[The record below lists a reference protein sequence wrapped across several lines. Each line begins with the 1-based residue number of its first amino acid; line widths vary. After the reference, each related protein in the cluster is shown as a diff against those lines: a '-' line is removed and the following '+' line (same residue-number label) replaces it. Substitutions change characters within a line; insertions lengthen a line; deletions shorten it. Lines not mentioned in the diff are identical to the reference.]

1 MSRKFVS
8 IAVCAAI
15 VLSGCGGGS
24 SGATEKNQVIESGM
38 LMQSDSF
45 SFANFG
51 ASATDLNFDET
62 DLVAMFGNSDGVCI
76 DGKTDPCVPIAE
88 AAVWA
93 RMVNQ
98 ARQAGHCEGFAVLAA
113 SRFEKKETPENA
125 LLENEGDVTHGLM
138 RAFATQF
145 LPEVQQE
152 TVKWQQTAPSEL
164 IKQLKDGLASQKVPF
179 SMGLYSDA
187 GGHAVL
193 PYALK
198 YLDGDVVRVMVYD
211 SNWPGADRYVDVN
224 VKAETWEFSYSGKD
238 PVTDTAKWSGGLGDI
253 DLTSMDSRVNAKCP
267 FCSNNS
273 GIAKTI
279 LVLRSATGDWSVNTP
294 GGVISPGAP
303 DIATGSTR
311 PLKRAQG
318 DSAPVD
324 YVIVLDSSSPA
335 TFTLPSATKVVGVT
349 PNAALEFSSPESNSS
364 TNVEVVVGDSGI
376 SSNDPGVVVSLA
388 DGNLVATAN
397 GQTAKLESSASG
409 IAVNVSTALGQQ
421 ISLNVNDATPTVEV
435 KTSGA
440 AGLANG
446 IEYEIAKQTG
456 DNEISR
462 ESVSVT
468 GKKSSVVE
476 SGSLGANSVTVSIP
490 VALQSTTVSASLPP
504 VEERKFEDA
513 IRTRNATL
521 ETTTTST
528 PATTTT
534 DASTTT
540 TVKPRAAVTTVAPTT
555 TISPTTTSASTT
567 TTTVAATTTTVAA
580 TTTTTTV
587 AATTTTTTVA
597 ATTTTVAPTTT
608 TTTTTVPAASA
619 PWVVLA
625 TAPGNTQARDVIVDN
640 DGDSYVLGAFCNS
653 SVTVGST
660 VLSGANVA
668 GQAHCNISLS
678 KISSEGSVLWARSM
692 FGSGGQNWGDYVDVD
707 SNGNVYVVGAFN
719 GSRLESGSVV
729 LNDPDTSSN
738 TENQF
743 VMKFNSSGVV
753 QWGKV
758 LGKVRG
764 SDVSV
769 SNNKVY
775 VVGNFAEQNSP
786 VEFGATT
793 LTSVSTRDMF
803 VTRLD
808 PSDGSFEWAKRF
820 GTSTPTYFSSADTD
834 SSGNLLVT
842 GLFVGPTIQFGNL
855 APLNNASTG
864 TSDVFVVKI
873 NDSGT
878 PVWSLRGGGAGD
890 EEGASI
896 DASTQEI
903 SLMPILYGASATYGS
918 TTLTRTTAANTRAI
932 ALVEISSSG
941 SVTGASIVADGDVWG
956 GAIAVDSSGVKYL
969 SGTFSGSSNL
979 RGTTRTAVGNSDAF
993 LMKITSSGSLQWL
1006 RSAGNAAATYY
1017 SLVRIARGGG
1027 AIWNIDNAGSSTI
1040 TIGTETKQLNDLDS
1054 LVIHVAADGSLP

>member
-1 MSRKFVS
+1 
-8 IAVCAAI
+8 
-15 VLSGCGGGS
+15 
-24 SGATEKNQVIESGM
+24 
-38 LMQSDSF
+38 
-45 SFANFG
+45 
-51 ASATDLNFDET
+51 
-62 DLVAMFGNSDGVCI
+62 
-76 DGKTDPCVPIAE
+76 
-88 AAVWA
+88 
-93 RMVNQ
+93 
-98 ARQAGHCEGFAVLAA
+98 
-113 SRFEKKETPENA
+113 
-125 LLENEGDVTHGLM
+125 
-138 RAFATQF
+138 
-145 LPEVQQE
+145 
-152 TVKWQQTAPSEL
+152 
-164 IKQLKDGLASQKVPF
+164 
-179 SMGLYSDA
+179 MGLYSDA

-238 PVTDTAKWSGGLGDI
+238 PVTDTAKWAGGLGSI

-267 FCSNNS
+267 FCGNNS

-311 PLKRAQG
+311 PLKRAEG
-318 DSAPVD
+318 DSAPMD
-324 YVIVLDSSSPA
+324 YVIVLDSGSPA

-349 PNAALEFSSPESNSS
+349 PNAALEFSSPESKGS
-364 TNVEVVVGDSGI
+364 TNVEVVVGDTGI

-409 IAVNVSTALGQQ
+409 IAVDVSTASGQQ
-421 ISLNVNDATPTVEV
+421 ISLNVNEATPTVEV
-435 KTSGA
+435 KTAGA
-440 AGLANG
+440 EGLSKG
-446 IEYEIAKQTG
+446 LDYEIAKQTG

-462 ESVSVT
+462 ESVSVS
-468 GKKSSVVE
+468 GKKSTIVE
-476 SGSLGANSVTVSIP
+476 SGSLGASSTEAVIP
-490 VALQSTTVSASLPP
+490 VALQSTVVSASLPP
-504 VEERKFEDA
+504 VEERKFEDLV
-513 IRTRNATL
+513 RTRNAVI
-521 ETTTTST
+521 ETTTTTLVAPTST
-528 PATTTT
+528 IAPATTTT
-534 DASTTT
+534 L
-540 TVKPRAAVTTVAPTT
+540 KPRTTPTTAPTT
-555 TISPTTTSASTT
+555 
-567 TTTVAATTTTVAA
+567 V
-580 TTTTTTV
+580 
-587 AATTTTTTVA
+587 
-597 ATTTTVAPTTT
+597 PTTT
-608 TTTTTVPAASA
+608 TTTTTTTSTTTTTAAPATTTTTTAAPATTTTTTTAAPTTTTTVPAAAA

-625 TAPGNTQARDVIVDN
+625 TAPGNTQARDVIVDS
-640 DGDSYVLGAFCNS
+640 DGNSYVLGAFCNS
-653 SVTVGST
+653 SVTIGST
-660 VLSGANVA
+660 DLNGANVA

-678 KISSEGSVLWARSM
+678 KISPEGSVLWARSM

-719 GSRLESGSVV
+719 GSTLESGSVV

-764 SDVSV
+764 SDISV

-775 VVGNFAEQNSP
+775 VVGNFAAQNTA
-786 VEFGATT
+786 VVFGTTT
-793 LTSVSTRDMF
+793 LTSISERDMF

-808 PSDGSFEWAKRF
+808 PSDGSFEWANRF
-820 GTSTPTYFSSADTD
+820 GTSTPTYVSAADTD
-834 SSGNLLVT
+834 SSGNLIVT
-842 GLFVGPTIQFGNL
+842 GKFVGPTIQFGDL

-864 TSDVFVVKI
+864 TSDVFVVKF

-896 DASTQEI
+896 DASSQEI
-903 SLMPILYGASATYGS
+903 SLMPIMYGSSVTYGS

-932 ALVEISSSG
+932 LLVEISSSG

-956 GAIAVDSSGVKYL
+956 GAIAVDSSGGKYL
-969 SGTFSGSSNL
+969 SGTFTGSSNL
-979 RGTTRTAVGNSDAF
+979 RGTTRTAVGAADAF
-993 LMKITSSGSLQWL
+993 VMKITSSGSLQWL
-1006 RSAGNAAATYY
+1006 RSAGNAETTYY

-1027 AIWNIDNAGSSTI
+1027 AIWNLDNAGSSTI
-1040 TIGTETKQLNDLDS
+1040 TIGSETKQLNDLDS
-1054 LVIHVAADGSLP
+1054 LVIHVSADGSLP

>member
-1 MSRKFVS
+1 MSRKFFS

-15 VLSGCGGGS
+15 VLSGCGGGD
-24 SGATEKNQVIESGM
+24 SGASEKNPVVESGM

-76 DGKTDPCVPIAE
+76 EGKTDPCVPIAE

-98 ARQAGHCEGFAVLAA
+98 ARQSGHCEGFAVLAA

-125 LLENEGDVTHGLM
+125 LLQNEGDVTHGLM

-164 IKQLKDGLASQKVPF
+164 IKQLKEGFASQKVPF

-267 FCSNNS
+267 FCVNKS

-318 DSAPVD
+318 DSAPLD

-335 TFTLPSATKVVGVT
+335 TFMLPSATKVVGVT
-349 PNAALEFSSPESNSS
+349 PNAALEFSSPESNGS

-388 DGNLVATAN
+388 DGNLAATAN
-397 GQTAKLESSASG
+397 GQTAKLESSATG
-409 IAVNVSTALGQQ
+409 IAVNVSTASGQQ

-435 KTSGA
+435 KTTGA
-440 AGLANG
+440 TGLATG
-446 IEYEIAKQTG
+446 LEYEIAKQTG

-476 SGSLGANSVTVSIP
+476 SGSLGTNSVTVSIP

-521 ETTTTST
+521 ETTTTTT

-540 TVKPRAAVTTVAPTT
+540 TVKRRAVATTVVPTT
-555 TISPTTTSASTT
+555 TITPTTTSA
-567 TTTVAATTTTVAA
+567 ATTT
-580 TTTTTTV
+580 
-587 AATTTTTTVA
+587 TTTTTTVA

-625 TAPGNTQARDVIVDN
+625 TAPGNTQARDVIVDS
-640 DGDSYVLGAFCNS
+640 DGNSYVLGAFCNS
-653 SVTVGST
+653 SVTIGST

-678 KISSEGSVLWARSM
+678 KISPEGSVLWARSM

-719 GSRLESGSVV
+719 GLTLESGSVV

-758 LGKVRG
+758 LGMVRG

-769 SNNKVY
+769 SSNKVY
-775 VVGNFAEQNSP
+775 VVGNFVAQGSS
-786 VEFGATT
+786 VVFGATT

-808 PSDGSFEWAKRF
+808 PSDGSFVWANRF
-820 GTSTPTYFSSADTD
+820 GTSTPTDFSSADTD
-834 SSGNLLVT
+834 SSGNLLIT

-896 DASTQEI
+896 DASSQEI
-903 SLMPILYGASATYGS
+903 SLMPIMYGASATYGS
-918 TTLTRTTAANTRAI
+918 TTMTRTTAANTRAI

-941 SVTGASIVADGDVWG
+941 SVAGASIVADGDVWG
-956 GAIAVDSSGVKYL
+956 GAIAVDSSGGKYL
-969 SGTFSGSSNL
+969 SGTFTGSANL
-979 RGTTRTAVGNSDAF
+979 RGVTRTAVGDSDAF

-1006 RSAGNAAATYY
+1006 RSVGNAQATYY

-1027 AIWNIDNAGSSTI
+1027 AIWNTDNAGSSTI
-1040 TIGTETKQLNDLDS
+1040 TIGTESKQLNDLDS

>member
-1 MSRKFVS
+1 MSRKFFS

-15 VLSGCGGGS
+15 VLSGCGGGD
-24 SGATEKNQVIESGM
+24 SGASEKNPVVESGM

-76 DGKTDPCVPIAE
+76 EGKTDPCVPIAE

-98 ARQAGHCEGFAVLAA
+98 ARQSGHCEGFAVLAA

-125 LLENEGDVTHGLM
+125 LLQNEGDVTHGLM

-164 IKQLKDGLASQKVPF
+164 IKQLKEGFASQKVPF

-267 FCSNNS
+267 FCVNKS

-318 DSAPVD
+318 DSAPLD

-335 TFTLPSATKVVGVT
+335 TFMLPSATKVVGVT
-349 PNAALEFSSPESNSS
+349 PNAALEFSSPESNGS

-388 DGNLVATAN
+388 DGNLAATAN
-397 GQTAKLESSASG
+397 GQTAKLESSATG
-409 IAVNVSTALGQQ
+409 IAVNVSTASGQQ

-435 KTSGA
+435 KTTGA
-440 AGLANG
+440 TGLATG
-446 IEYEIAKQTG
+446 LEYEIAKQTG

-476 SGSLGANSVTVSIP
+476 SGSLGTNSVTVSIP

-521 ETTTTST
+521 ETTTTTT

-540 TVKPRAAVTTVAPTT
+540 TVKRRAVATTVVPTT
-555 TISPTTTSASTT
+555 TITPTTTSA
-567 TTTVAATTTTVAA
+567 ATTT
-580 TTTTTTV
+580 
-587 AATTTTTTVA
+587 TTTTTTVA

-625 TAPGNTQARDVIVDN
+625 TAPGNTQARDVIVDS
-640 DGDSYVLGAFCNS
+640 DGNSYVLGAFCNS

-678 KISSEGSVLWARSM
+678 KISPEGSVLWARSM

-719 GSRLESGSVV
+719 GLTLESGSVV

-758 LGKVRG
+758 LGMVRG

-769 SNNKVY
+769 SSNKVY
-775 VVGNFAEQNSP
+775 VVGNFVAQGSS
-786 VEFGATT
+786 VVFGATT

-808 PSDGSFEWAKRF
+808 PSDGSFVWANRF

-834 SSGNLLVT
+834 SSGNLLIT

-896 DASTQEI
+896 DASSQEI
-903 SLMPILYGASATYGS
+903 SLMPIMYGASATYGS
-918 TTLTRTTAANTRAI
+918 TTMTRTTAANTRAI

-956 GAIAVDSSGVKYL
+956 GAIAVDSSGGKYL
-969 SGTFSGSSNL
+969 SGTFTGSANL
-979 RGTTRTAVGNSDAF
+979 RGVTRTAVGDSDAF

-1006 RSAGNAAATYY
+1006 RSVGNAQATYY

-1027 AIWNIDNAGSSTI
+1027 AIWNIDNAESSTI
-1040 TIGTETKQLNDLDS
+1040 TIGTESKQLNDLDS

>member
-1 MSRKFVS
+1 MSRKFFS

-15 VLSGCGGGS
+15 VLSGCGGGD
-24 SGATEKNQVIESGM
+24 SGASGKNPVVESGM

-76 DGKTDPCVPIAE
+76 EGKTDPCVPIAE

-98 ARQAGHCEGFAVLAA
+98 ARQSGHCEGFAVLAA

-125 LLENEGDVTHGLM
+125 LLQNEGDVTHGLM

-164 IKQLKDGLASQKVPF
+164 IKQLKEGFASQKVPF

-267 FCSNNS
+267 FCVNKS

-318 DSAPVD
+318 DSAPLD

-335 TFTLPSATKVVGVT
+335 TFMLPSATKVVGVT
-349 PNAALEFSSPESNSS
+349 PNAALEFSSPESNGS

-388 DGNLVATAN
+388 DGNLAATAN
-397 GQTAKLESSASG
+397 GQTAKLESSATG
-409 IAVNVSTALGQQ
+409 IAVNVSTASGQQ

-435 KTSGA
+435 KTTGA
-440 AGLANG
+440 TGLATG
-446 IEYEIAKQTG
+446 LEYEIAKQTG

-476 SGSLGANSVTVSIP
+476 SGSLGTNSVTVSIP

-521 ETTTTST
+521 ETTTTTT

-540 TVKPRAAVTTVAPTT
+540 TVKRRAVATTVVPTT
-555 TISPTTTSASTT
+555 TITPTTTSA
-567 TTTVAATTTTVAA
+567 ATTT
-580 TTTTTTV
+580 
-587 AATTTTTTVA
+587 TTTTTTVA

-625 TAPGNTQARDVIVDN
+625 TAPGNTQARDVIVDS
-640 DGDSYVLGAFCNS
+640 DGNSYVLGAFCNS

-678 KISSEGSVLWARSM
+678 KISPEGSVLWARSM

-719 GSRLESGSVV
+719 GLTLESGSVV

-758 LGKVRG
+758 LGMVRG

-769 SNNKVY
+769 SSNKVY
-775 VVGNFAEQNSP
+775 VVGNFVAQGSS
-786 VEFGATT
+786 VVFGATT

-808 PSDGSFEWAKRF
+808 PSDGSFVWANRF

-834 SSGNLLVT
+834 SSGNLLIT

-896 DASTQEI
+896 DASSQEI
-903 SLMPILYGASATYGS
+903 SLMPIMYGASATYGS
-918 TTLTRTTAANTRAI
+918 TTMTRTTAANTRAI

-941 SVTGASIVADGDVWG
+941 SVAGASIVADGDVWG
-956 GAIAVDSSGVKYL
+956 GAIAVDSSGGKYL
-969 SGTFSGSSNL
+969 SGTFTGSANL
-979 RGTTRTAVGNSDAF
+979 RGVTRTAVGDSDAF

-1006 RSAGNAAATYY
+1006 RSVGNAQATYY

-1027 AIWNIDNAGSSTI
+1027 AIWNTDNAGSSTI
-1040 TIGTETKQLNDLDS
+1040 TIGTESKQLNDLDS

>member
-1 MSRKFVS
+1 MSRKFFS

-15 VLSGCGGGS
+15 VLSGCGGGD
-24 SGATEKNQVIESGM
+24 SGASEKNPVVESGM

-76 DGKTDPCVPIAE
+76 EGKTDPCVPIAE

-98 ARQAGHCEGFAVLAA
+98 ARQSGHCEGFAVLAA

-125 LLENEGDVTHGLM
+125 LLQNEGDVTHGLM

-152 TVKWQQTAPSEL
+152 TVKWQQAAPSEL
-164 IKQLKDGLASQKVPF
+164 IKQLKDGFASQKVPF

-267 FCSNNS
+267 FCVNKS

-318 DSAPVD
+318 DSAPLD

-335 TFTLPSATKVVGVT
+335 TFMLPSATKVVGVT
-349 PNAALEFSSPESNSS
+349 PNAALEFSSPESNGS

-388 DGNLVATAN
+388 DGNLAATAN
-397 GQTAKLESSASG
+397 GQTAKLESSATG
-409 IAVNVSTALGQQ
+409 IAVNVSTASGQQ

-435 KTSGA
+435 KTTGA
-440 AGLANG
+440 TGLATG
-446 IEYEIAKQTG
+446 LEYEIAKQTG

-476 SGSLGANSVTVSIP
+476 SGSLGTNSVTVSIP

-521 ETTTTST
+521 ETTTTTT

-540 TVKPRAAVTTVAPTT
+540 TVKRRAVATTVVPTT
-555 TISPTTTSASTT
+555 TITPTTTSA
-567 TTTVAATTTTVAA
+567 ATTT
-580 TTTTTTV
+580 
-587 AATTTTTTVA
+587 TTTTTTVA

-625 TAPGNTQARDVIVDN
+625 TAPGNTQARDVIVDS
-640 DGDSYVLGAFCNS
+640 DGNSYVLGAFCNS

-678 KISSEGSVLWARSM
+678 KISPEGSVLWARSM

-719 GSRLESGSVV
+719 GLTLESGSVV

-758 LGKVRG
+758 LGMVRG

-769 SNNKVY
+769 SSNKVY
-775 VVGNFAEQNSP
+775 VVGNFVAQGSS
-786 VEFGATT
+786 VVFGATT

-808 PSDGSFEWAKRF
+808 PSDGSFVWANRF

-834 SSGNLLVT
+834 SSGNLLIT

-896 DASTQEI
+896 DASSQEI
-903 SLMPILYGASATYGS
+903 SLMPIMYGASATYGS
-918 TTLTRTTAANTRAI
+918 TTMTRTTAANTRAI

-941 SVTGASIVADGDVWG
+941 SVAGASIVADGDVWG
-956 GAIAVDSSGVKYL
+956 GAIAVDSSGGKYL
-969 SGTFSGSSNL
+969 SGTFTGSANL
-979 RGTTRTAVGNSDAF
+979 RGVTRTAVGDSDAF

-1006 RSAGNAAATYY
+1006 RSVGNAQATYY

-1027 AIWNIDNAGSSTI
+1027 AIWNTDNAGSSTI
-1040 TIGTETKQLNDLDS
+1040 TIGTESKQLNDLDS

>member
-476 SGSLGANSVTVSIP
+476 SGSLGASSVTVSIP

-521 ETTTTST
+521 ETTTTTT

-540 TVKPRAAVTTVAPTT
+540 TVKRRAVATTVVPTT
-555 TISPTTTSASTT
+555 TITPTTTSA
-567 TTTVAATTTTVAA
+567 ATTT

-587 AATTTTTTVA
+587 AAP
-597 ATTTTVAPTTT
+597 TTTVAPTTT

-625 TAPGNTQARDVIVDN
+625 TAPGNTQARDVIVDS
-640 DGDSYVLGAFCNS
+640 DGNSYVLGAFCNS

-678 KISSEGSVLWARSM
+678 KISPEGSVLWARSM
-692 FGSGGQNWGDYVDVD
+692 FGSGGQNWGNYVDVD

-719 GSRLESGSVV
+719 GLTLESGSVV

-758 LGKVRG
+758 LGMVRG

-769 SNNKVY
+769 SSNKVY
-775 VVGNFAEQNSP
+775 VVGNFVAQGSS
-786 VEFGATT
+786 VVFGATT

-808 PSDGSFEWAKRF
+808 PSDGSFVWANRF

-834 SSGNLLVT
+834 SSGNLLIT

-896 DASTQEI
+896 DASSQEI
-903 SLMPILYGASATYGS
+903 SLMPIMYGASATYGS
-918 TTLTRTTAANTRAI
+918 TTMTRTTAANTRAI

-941 SVTGASIVADGDVWG
+941 SVAGASIVADGDVWG
-956 GAIAVDSSGVKYL
+956 GAIAVDSSGGKYL
-969 SGTFSGSSNL
+969 SGTFTGSANL
-979 RGTTRTAVGNSDAF
+979 RGVTRTAVGDSDAF

-1006 RSAGNAAATYY
+1006 RSVGNAQATYY

-1027 AIWNIDNAGSSTI
+1027 AIWNTDNAGSSTI
-1040 TIGTETKQLNDLDS
+1040 TIGTESKQLNDLDS

>member
-267 FCSNNS
+267 FCVNKS

-318 DSAPVD
+318 DSAPLD

-335 TFTLPSATKVVGVT
+335 TFMLPSATKVVGVT
-349 PNAALEFSSPESNSS
+349 PNAALEFSSPESNGS

-388 DGNLVATAN
+388 DGNLAATAN
-397 GQTAKLESSASG
+397 GQTAKLESSATG
-409 IAVNVSTALGQQ
+409 IAVNVSTASGQQ

-435 KTSGA
+435 KTTGA
-440 AGLANG
+440 TGLATG
-446 IEYEIAKQTG
+446 LEYEIAKQTG

-476 SGSLGANSVTVSIP
+476 SGSLGTNSVTVSIP

-521 ETTTTST
+521 ETTTTTT

-540 TVKPRAAVTTVAPTT
+540 TVKRRAVATTVVPTT
-555 TISPTTTSASTT
+555 TITPTTTSA
-567 TTTVAATTTTVAA
+567 ATTT

-587 AATTTTTTVA
+587 AAP
-597 ATTTTVAPTTT
+597 TTTVAPTTT

-625 TAPGNTQARDVIVDN
+625 TAPGNTQARDVIVDS
-640 DGDSYVLGAFCNS
+640 DGNSYVLGAFCNS
-653 SVTVGST
+653 SVTIGST

-678 KISSEGSVLWARSM
+678 KISPEGSVLWARSM

-719 GSRLESGSVV
+719 GLTLESGSVV

-758 LGKVRG
+758 LGMVRG

-769 SNNKVY
+769 SSNKVY
-775 VVGNFAEQNSP
+775 VVGNFVAQGSS
-786 VEFGATT
+786 VVFGATT

-808 PSDGSFEWAKRF
+808 PSDGSFVWANRF

-834 SSGNLLVT
+834 SSGNLLIT

-896 DASTQEI
+896 DASSQEI
-903 SLMPILYGASATYGS
+903 SLMPIMYGASATYGS
-918 TTLTRTTAANTRAI
+918 TTMTRTTAANTRAI

-956 GAIAVDSSGVKYL
+956 GAIAVDSSGGKYL
-969 SGTFSGSSNL
+969 SGTFTGSANL
-979 RGTTRTAVGNSDAF
+979 RGVTRTAVGDSDAF

-1006 RSAGNAAATYY
+1006 RSVGNAQATYY

-1027 AIWNIDNAGSSTI
+1027 AIWNTDNAGSSTI
-1040 TIGTETKQLNDLDS
+1040 TIGTESKQLNDLDS

>member
-1 MSRKFVS
+1 MSRKFFS

-15 VLSGCGGGS
+15 VLSGCGGGD
-24 SGATEKNQVIESGM
+24 SGASEKNPVVESGM

-76 DGKTDPCVPIAE
+76 EGKTDPCVPIAE

-98 ARQAGHCEGFAVLAA
+98 ARQSVHCEGFAVLAA

-125 LLENEGDVTHGLM
+125 LLQNEGDVTHGLM

-164 IKQLKDGLASQKVPF
+164 IKQLKEGFASQKVPF

-267 FCSNNS
+267 FCVNKS

-318 DSAPVD
+318 DSAPLD

-335 TFTLPSATKVVGVT
+335 TFMLPSATKVVGVT
-349 PNAALEFSSPESNSS
+349 PNAALEFSSPESNGS

-388 DGNLVATAN
+388 DGNLAATAN
-397 GQTAKLESSASG
+397 GQTAKLESSATG
-409 IAVNVSTALGQQ
+409 IAVNVSTASGQQ

-435 KTSGA
+435 KTTGA
-440 AGLANG
+440 TGLATG
-446 IEYEIAKQTG
+446 LEYEIAKQTG

-476 SGSLGANSVTVSIP
+476 SGSLGTNSVTVSIP

-521 ETTTTST
+521 ETTTTTT

-540 TVKPRAAVTTVAPTT
+540 TVKRRAVATTVVPTT
-555 TISPTTTSASTT
+555 TITPTTTSA
-567 TTTVAATTTTVAA
+567 ATTT

-587 AATTTTTTVA
+587 AAP
-597 ATTTTVAPTTT
+597 TTTVAPTTT

-625 TAPGNTQARDVIVDN
+625 TAPGNTQARDVIVDS
-640 DGDSYVLGAFCNS
+640 DGNSYVLGAFCNS

-678 KISSEGSVLWARSM
+678 KISPEGSVLWARSM

-719 GSRLESGSVV
+719 GLTLESGSVV

-758 LGKVRG
+758 LGMVRG

-769 SNNKVY
+769 SSNKVY
-775 VVGNFAEQNSP
+775 VVGNFVAQGSS
-786 VEFGATT
+786 VVFGATT

-808 PSDGSFEWAKRF
+808 PSDGSFVWANRF

-834 SSGNLLVT
+834 SSGNLLIT

-896 DASTQEI
+896 DASSQEI
-903 SLMPILYGASATYGS
+903 SLMPIMYGASATYGS
-918 TTLTRTTAANTRAI
+918 TTMTRTTAANTRAI

-941 SVTGASIVADGDVWG
+941 SVAGASIVADGDVWG
-956 GAIAVDSSGVKYL
+956 GAIAVDSSGGKYL
-969 SGTFSGSSNL
+969 SGTFTGSANL
-979 RGTTRTAVGNSDAF
+979 RGVTRTAVGDSDAF

-1006 RSAGNAAATYY
+1006 RSVGNAQATYY

-1027 AIWNIDNAGSSTI
+1027 AIWNTDNAGSSTI
-1040 TIGTETKQLNDLDS
+1040 TIGTESKQLNDLDS

>member
-1 MSRKFVS
+1 MSRKFFS

-15 VLSGCGGGS
+15 VLSGCGGGD
-24 SGATEKNQVIESGM
+24 SGASEKNPVVESGM

-51 ASATDLNFDET
+51 ASATGLNFDET

-76 DGKTDPCVPIAE
+76 EGKTDPCVPIAE

-98 ARQAGHCEGFAVLAA
+98 ARQSGHCEGFAVLAA

-125 LLENEGDVTHGLM
+125 LLQNEGDVTHGLM

-152 TVKWQQTAPSEL
+152 TVKWQQAAPSEL
-164 IKQLKDGLASQKVPF
+164 IKQLKDGFASQKVPF

-267 FCSNNS
+267 FCVNKS

-318 DSAPVD
+318 DSAPLD

-335 TFTLPSATKVVGVT
+335 TFMLPSATKVVGVT
-349 PNAALEFSSPESNSS
+349 PNAALEFSSPESNGS

-388 DGNLVATAN
+388 DGNLAATAN
-397 GQTAKLESSASG
+397 GQTAKLESSATG
-409 IAVNVSTALGQQ
+409 IAVNVSTASGQQ

-435 KTSGA
+435 KTTGA
-440 AGLANG
+440 TGLATG
-446 IEYEIAKQTG
+446 LEYEIAKQTG

-476 SGSLGANSVTVSIP
+476 SGSLGTNSVTVSIP

-521 ETTTTST
+521 ETTTTTT

-540 TVKPRAAVTTVAPTT
+540 TVKRRAVATTVVPTT
-555 TISPTTTSASTT
+555 TITPTTTSA
-567 TTTVAATTTTVAA
+567 ATTT

-587 AATTTTTTVA
+587 AAP
-597 ATTTTVAPTTT
+597 TTTVAPTTT
-608 TTTTTVPAASA
+608 TKTTTVPAASA

-625 TAPGNTQARDVIVDN
+625 TAPGNTQARDVIVDS
-640 DGDSYVLGAFCNS
+640 DGNSYVLGAFCNS

-678 KISSEGSVLWARSM
+678 KISPEGSVLWARSM

-719 GSRLESGSVV
+719 GLTLESGSVV

-758 LGKVRG
+758 LGMVRG

-769 SNNKVY
+769 SSNKVY
-775 VVGNFAEQNSP
+775 VVGNFVAQGSS
-786 VEFGATT
+786 VVFGATT

-808 PSDGSFEWAKRF
+808 PSDGSFVWANRF

-834 SSGNLLVT
+834 SSGNLLIT

-896 DASTQEI
+896 DASSQEI
-903 SLMPILYGASATYGS
+903 SLMPIMYGASATYGS
-918 TTLTRTTAANTRAI
+918 TTMTRTTAANTRAI

-941 SVTGASIVADGDVWG
+941 SVAGASIVADGDVWG
-956 GAIAVDSSGVKYL
+956 GAIAVDSSGGKYL
-969 SGTFSGSSNL
+969 SGTFTGSANL
-979 RGTTRTAVGNSDAF
+979 RGVTRTAVGDSDAF

-1006 RSAGNAAATYY
+1006 RSVGNAQATYY

-1027 AIWNIDNAGSSTI
+1027 AIWNTDNAGSSTI
-1040 TIGTETKQLNDLDS
+1040 TIGTESKQLNDLDS

>member
-1 MSRKFVS
+1 MSRKFFS

-15 VLSGCGGGS
+15 VLSGCGGGD
-24 SGATEKNQVIESGM
+24 SGASEKNPVVESGM

-51 ASATDLNFDET
+51 ASATGLNFDET

-76 DGKTDPCVPIAE
+76 EGKTDPCVPIAE

-98 ARQAGHCEGFAVLAA
+98 ARQSGHCEGFAVLAA

-125 LLENEGDVTHGLM
+125 LLQNEGDVTHGLM

-164 IKQLKDGLASQKVPF
+164 IKQLKEGFASQKVPF

-267 FCSNNS
+267 FCVNKS

-318 DSAPVD
+318 DSAPLD

-335 TFTLPSATKVVGVT
+335 TFMLPSATKVVGVT
-349 PNAALEFSSPESNSS
+349 PNAALEFSSPESNGS

-388 DGNLVATAN
+388 DGNLAATAN
-397 GQTAKLESSASG
+397 GQTAKLESSATG
-409 IAVNVSTALGQQ
+409 IAVNVSTASGQQ

-435 KTSGA
+435 KTTGA
-440 AGLANG
+440 TGLATG
-446 IEYEIAKQTG
+446 LEYEIAKQTG

-476 SGSLGANSVTVSIP
+476 SGSLGTNSVTVSIP

-521 ETTTTST
+521 ETTTTTT

-540 TVKPRAAVTTVAPTT
+540 TVKRRAVATTVVPTT
-555 TISPTTTSASTT
+555 TITPTTTSA
-567 TTTVAATTTTVAA
+567 ATTT
-580 TTTTTTV
+580 
-587 AATTTTTTVA
+587 TTTTTTVA

-625 TAPGNTQARDVIVDN
+625 TAPGNTQARDVIVDS
-640 DGDSYVLGAFCNS
+640 DGNSYVLGAFCNS

-678 KISSEGSVLWARSM
+678 KISPEGSVLWARSM

-719 GSRLESGSVV
+719 GLTLESGSVV

-758 LGKVRG
+758 LGMVRG

-769 SNNKVY
+769 SSNKVY
-775 VVGNFAEQNSP
+775 VVGNFVAQGSS
-786 VEFGATT
+786 VVFGATT

-808 PSDGSFEWAKRF
+808 PSDGSFVWANRF

-834 SSGNLLVT
+834 SSGNLLIT

-896 DASTQEI
+896 DASSQEI
-903 SLMPILYGASATYGS
+903 SLMPIMYGASATYGS
-918 TTLTRTTAANTRAI
+918 TTMTRTTAANTRAI

-956 GAIAVDSSGVKYL
+956 GAIAVDSSGGKYL
-969 SGTFSGSSNL
+969 SGTFTGSANL
-979 RGTTRTAVGNSDAF
+979 RGVTRTAVGDSDAF

-1006 RSAGNAAATYY
+1006 RSVGNAQATYY

-1027 AIWNIDNAGSSTI
+1027 AIWNTDNAGSSTI
-1040 TIGTETKQLNDLDS
+1040 TIGTESKQLNDLDS

>member
-1 MSRKFVS
+1 MSRKFFS

-15 VLSGCGGGS
+15 VLSGCGGGD
-24 SGATEKNQVIESGM
+24 SGASGKNPVVESGM

-76 DGKTDPCVPIAE
+76 EGKTDPCVPIAE

-98 ARQAGHCEGFAVLAA
+98 ARQSGHCEGFAVLDA

-125 LLENEGDVTHGLM
+125 LLQNEGDVTHGLM

-152 TVKWQQTAPSEL
+152 TVKWQQAAPSEL
-164 IKQLKDGLASQKVPF
+164 IKQLKDGFASQKVPF

-267 FCSNNS
+267 FCVNKS

-318 DSAPVD
+318 DSAPLD

-335 TFTLPSATKVVGVT
+335 TFMLPSATKVVGVT
-349 PNAALEFSSPESNSS
+349 PNAALEFSSPESNGS

-388 DGNLVATAN
+388 DGNLAATAN
-397 GQTAKLESSASG
+397 GQTAKLESSATG
-409 IAVNVSTALGQQ
+409 IAVNVSTASGQQ

-435 KTSGA
+435 KTTGA
-440 AGLANG
+440 TGLATG
-446 IEYEIAKQTG
+446 LEYEIAKQTG

-476 SGSLGANSVTVSIP
+476 SGSLGTNSVTVSIP

-521 ETTTTST
+521 ETTTTTT

-540 TVKPRAAVTTVAPTT
+540 TVKRRAVATTVVPTT
-555 TISPTTTSASTT
+555 TITPTTTSA
-567 TTTVAATTTTVAA
+567 ATTT
-580 TTTTTTV
+580 
-587 AATTTTTTVA
+587 TTTTTTVA

-625 TAPGNTQARDVIVDN
+625 TAPGNTQARDVIVDS
-640 DGDSYVLGAFCNS
+640 DGNSYVLGAFCNS

-678 KISSEGSVLWARSM
+678 KISPEGSVLWARSM

-707 SNGNVYVVGAFN
+707 SKGNVYVVGAFN
-719 GSRLESGSVV
+719 GLTLESGSVV

-758 LGKVRG
+758 LGMVRG

-769 SNNKVY
+769 SSNKVY
-775 VVGNFAEQNSP
+775 VVGNFVAQGSS
-786 VEFGATT
+786 VVFGATT

-808 PSDGSFEWAKRF
+808 PSDGSFVWANRF

-834 SSGNLLVT
+834 SSGNLLIT

-896 DASTQEI
+896 DASSQEI
-903 SLMPILYGASATYGS
+903 SLMPIMYGASATYGS
-918 TTLTRTTAANTRAI
+918 TTMTRTTAANTRAI

-956 GAIAVDSSGVKYL
+956 GAIAVDSSGGKYL
-969 SGTFSGSSNL
+969 SGTFTGSANL
-979 RGTTRTAVGNSDAF
+979 RGVTRTAVGDSDAF

-1006 RSAGNAAATYY
+1006 RSVGNAQATYY

-1027 AIWNIDNAGSSTI
+1027 AIWNTDNAGSSTI
-1040 TIGTETKQLNDLDS
+1040 TIGTESKQLNDLDS

>member
-1 MSRKFVS
+1 MSRKFFS

-15 VLSGCGGGS
+15 VLSGCGGGD
-24 SGATEKNQVIESGM
+24 SGASGKNPVVESGM

-51 ASATDLNFDET
+51 ASATGLNFDET

-76 DGKTDPCVPIAE
+76 EGKTDPCVPIAE

-98 ARQAGHCEGFAVLAA
+98 ARQSGHCEGFAVLAA

-125 LLENEGDVTHGLM
+125 LLQNEGDVTHGLM

-164 IKQLKDGLASQKVPF
+164 IKQLKDGFASQKVPF

-267 FCSNNS
+267 FCANNS

-318 DSAPVD
+318 DSTPLD

-349 PNAALEFSSPESNSS
+349 PNAALEFSSPESNGSA
-364 TNVEVVVGDSGI
+364 NVEVVVGDSGI

-409 IAVNVSTALGQQ
+409 IAVNVSTASGQQ

-435 KTSGA
+435 KTTGA
-440 AGLANG
+440 VGLANG
-446 IEYEIAKQTG
+446 LEFEIAKQTG

-462 ESVSVT
+462 ESVSVA
-468 GKKSSVVE
+468 GKKSSVIE

-490 VALQSTTVSASLPP
+490 VSLQSTTVSASLPP

-521 ETTTTST
+521 ETTTTTT

-555 TISPTTTSASTT
+555 KISPTTTSAPT
-567 TTTVAATTTTVAA
+567 

-597 ATTTTVAPTTT
+597 APTTTVAPTTT

-625 TAPGNTQARDVIVDN
+625 TAPGNTQARDVIVDS
-640 DGDSYVLGAFCNS
+640 DGNSYVLGAFCNS
-653 SVTVGST
+653 SVTIGST

-678 KISSEGSVLWARSM
+678 KISPEGSVLWARSM

-719 GSRLESGSVV
+719 GLTLESGSVV

-758 LGKVRG
+758 LGMVRG

-769 SNNKVY
+769 SSNRVY
-775 VVGNFAEQNSP
+775 VVGNFVAQGSS
-786 VEFGATT
+786 VVFGATT

-808 PSDGSFEWAKRF
+808 PSDGSFVWANRF

-834 SSGNLLVT
+834 SSGNLLIT

-896 DASTQEI
+896 DASSQEI
-903 SLMPILYGASATYGS
+903 SLMPIMYGASATYGS

-956 GAIAVDSSGVKYL
+956 GAIAVDSSGGKYL
-969 SGTFSGSSNL
+969 SGTFTGSANL
-979 RGTTRTAVGNSDAF
+979 RGVTRTAIGDSDAF

-1006 RSAGNAAATYY
+1006 RSAGNAQATYY

-1027 AIWNIDNAGSSTI
+1027 VIWNIDNAGSSTI

>member
-15 VLSGCGGGS
+15 VLSGCGGGD
-24 SGATEKNQVIESGM
+24 SGASEKNPVVESGM

-76 DGKTDPCVPIAE
+76 EGKTDPCVPIAE

-98 ARQAGHCEGFAVLAA
+98 ARQSGHCEGFAVLAA

-125 LLENEGDVTHGLM
+125 LLQNEGDVTHGLM

-164 IKQLKDGLASQKVPF
+164 IKQLKEGFASQKVPF

-267 FCSNNS
+267 FCVNNS

-318 DSAPVD
+318 DSAPLD

-349 PNAALEFSSPESNSS
+349 PNAALEFSSPESNGS

-409 IAVNVSTALGQQ
+409 IAVNVSTASGQQ

-435 KTSGA
+435 KTTGA
-440 AGLANG
+440 VGLATG
-446 IEYEIAKQTG
+446 LEFEIAKQTG

-462 ESVSVT
+462 ESVSVA
-468 GKKSSVVE
+468 GKKSSVIE

-490 VALQSTTVSASLPP
+490 VSLQSTTVSASLPP

-521 ETTTTST
+521 ETTTTTT
-528 PATTTT
+528 PATTTI

-540 TVKPRAAVTTVAPTT
+540 TVKPRAVVTTVAPTT
-555 TISPTTTSASTT
+555 KISPTTTSAPTT
-567 TTTVAATTTTVAA
+567 TTTVAATTT
-580 TTTTTTV
+580 
-587 AATTTTTTVA
+587 TTTTTTVA

-625 TAPGNTQARDVIVDN
+625 TAPGNTQARDVIVDS
-640 DGDSYVLGAFCNS
+640 DGNSYVLGAFCNS
-653 SVTVGST
+653 SVTIGST

-678 KISSEGSVLWARSM
+678 KISPEGSVLWARSM

-719 GSRLESGSVV
+719 GLTLESGSVV

-758 LGKVRG
+758 LGMVRG

-769 SNNKVY
+769 SSNRVY
-775 VVGNFAEQNSP
+775 VVGNFVAQGSS
-786 VEFGATT
+786 VVFGATT

-808 PSDGSFEWAKRF
+808 PSDGSFVWANRF

-834 SSGNLLVT
+834 SSGNLLIT

-896 DASTQEI
+896 DASSQEI
-903 SLMPILYGASATYGS
+903 SLMPIMYGASATYGS

-956 GAIAVDSSGVKYL
+956 GAIAVDSSGGKYL
-969 SGTFSGSSNL
+969 SGTFTGSANL
-979 RGTTRTAVGNSDAF
+979 RGVTRTAIGDSDAF

-1006 RSAGNAAATYY
+1006 RSAGNAQATYY

-1027 AIWNIDNAGSSTI
+1027 VIWNIDNAGSSTI

>member
-1 MSRKFVS
+1 MSRKFFS

-15 VLSGCGGGS
+15 VLSGCGGGD
-24 SGATEKNQVIESGM
+24 SGASEKNPVVESGM

-76 DGKTDPCVPIAE
+76 EGKTDPCVPIAE

-98 ARQAGHCEGFAVLAA
+98 ARQSGHCEGFAVLAA

-125 LLENEGDVTHGLM
+125 LLQNEGDVTHGLM

-152 TVKWQQTAPSEL
+152 TVKWQQAAPSEL
-164 IKQLKDGLASQKVPF
+164 IKQLKDGFASQKVPF

-267 FCSNNS
+267 FCVNKS

-318 DSAPVD
+318 DSAPLD

-335 TFTLPSATKVVGVT
+335 TFMLPSATKVVGVT
-349 PNAALEFSSPESNSS
+349 PNAALEFSSPESNGS

-388 DGNLVATAN
+388 DGNLAATAN
-397 GQTAKLESSASG
+397 GQTAKLESSATG
-409 IAVNVSTALGQQ
+409 IAVNVSTASGQQ

-435 KTSGA
+435 KTTGA
-440 AGLANG
+440 TGLATG
-446 IEYEIAKQTG
+446 LEYEIAKQTG

-476 SGSLGANSVTVSIP
+476 SGSLGTNSVTVSIP

-521 ETTTTST
+521 ETTTTTT

-540 TVKPRAAVTTVAPTT
+540 TVKRRAVATTVVPTT
-555 TISPTTTSASTT
+555 TITPTTTSA
-567 TTTVAATTTTVAA
+567 ATTT

-587 AATTTTTTVA
+587 AAP
-597 ATTTTVAPTTT
+597 TTTVAPTTT

-625 TAPGNTQARDVIVDN
+625 TAPGNTQARDVIVDSEGN
-640 DGDSYVLGAFCNS
+640 SYVLGAFCNS

-678 KISSEGSVLWARSM
+678 KISPEGSVLWARSM

-719 GSRLESGSVV
+719 GLTLESGSVV

-758 LGKVRG
+758 LGMVRG

-769 SNNKVY
+769 SSNKVY
-775 VVGNFAEQNSP
+775 VVGNFVAQGSS
-786 VEFGATT
+786 VVFGATT
-793 LTSVSTRDMF
+793 LTSVSTGDMF

-808 PSDGSFEWAKRF
+808 PSDGSFVWANRF

-834 SSGNLLVT
+834 SSGNLLIT

-896 DASTQEI
+896 DASSQEI
-903 SLMPILYGASATYGS
+903 SLMPIMYGASATYGS
-918 TTLTRTTAANTRAI
+918 TTMTRTTAANTRAI

-941 SVTGASIVADGDVWG
+941 SVAGASIVADGDVWG
-956 GAIAVDSSGVKYL
+956 GAIAVDSSGGKYL
-969 SGTFSGSSNL
+969 SGTFTGSANL
-979 RGTTRTAVGNSDAF
+979 RGVTRTAVGDSDAF

-1006 RSAGNAAATYY
+1006 RSVGNAQATYY

-1027 AIWNIDNAGSSTI
+1027 AIWNTDNAGSSTI
-1040 TIGTETKQLNDLDS
+1040 TIGTESKQLNDLDS